1 VISQEPDVCYD
12 VCRVTE
18 NVNNMSV
25 MALSL
30 DGVIFYVYHTMVW
43 DKEMS
48 NWFVLLQIA
57 IRYQLPDKHNFAG
70 LIK

>member
-1 VISQEPDVCYD
+1 MISQEPDVCYD

-30 DGVIFYVYHTMVW
+30 DGVIFYIVC
-43 DKEMS
+43 
-48 NWFVLLQIA
+48 
-57 IRYQLPDKHNFAG
+57 LPYNG
-70 LIK
+70 LGQRDV